1 MQIQI
6 YSFNKN
12 FLKLIFIISSLD
24 LSPSYLSFSTAEA
37 TLSMRNDHSIFH
49 YSLGFWGL
57 AVRNRNV
64 DHFQYNY
71 LDNNLRSVELECATE
86 NICNPLVTSQE
97 IVIVL
102 FSISFCPLTLPEG
115 EKFEKQQNK
124 TN

>member
-49 YSLGFWGL
+49 YSLGFLGPSS
-57 AVRNRNV
+57 
-64 DHFQYNY
+64 Y
-71 LDNNLRSVELECATE
+71 E
-86 NICNPLVTSQE
+86 
-97 IVIVL
+97 
-102 FSISFCPLTLPEG
+102 
-115 EKFEKQQNK
+115 
-124 TN
+124 